1 MAKNQVFIDIVID
14 DKGTTKRVAV
24 DAKKLGVELDKSAAA
39 SEKGT
44 KNTDKLSKSTKDL
57 DRNMR
62 GTAKMSGNQTKE
74 FSKMQQGMG
83 GLVGAYATLA
93 AQVFA
98 VSAAFQFLSSA
109 ANLNNLIAGQEAMGS
124 VTGRTYKTITQS
136 IIAATDAQLKYADAA
151 KAAAIGSAAG
161 LTTGQLTKLGT
172 VAKNASFALGRDLT
186 DSFNRLIRGVTKAE
200 PELLD
205 ELGIILRLEPATEKY
220 ARSIGVARTEL
231 NAFQRTQAVTNEVL
245 EQGEVKFA
253 AIEAMMSKDAA
264 ALAQFTKSFDEL
276 INTLK
281 RGLIQGLNPALKFLS
296 ENTLALV
303 AVLGLVAI
311 PIVKSILPNMDAF
324 LDRTKKLQRAQSIA
338 HTKRKRELKEEQAA
352 IKKSMVSNKELLAS
366 QQQQAAATASDRG
379 SKVGA
384 GLGFLTGA
392 ESGMGGRGQQA
403 SRKMLDDAKAQMV
416 EYGEIRRG
424 QLRQYSAEE
433 LNQAE
438 ATYQQKIANA
448 KMSEKELQAQKKLT
462 AAESAKLNKK
472 MGDGY
477 QSFGTRVVGIGRL
490 MAKGLNAAFAAV
502 AIFGM
507 LSLAFELIKK
517 LISVM
522 NPLTEKQKEEEE
534 QAKKLTAVYKQLN
547 EELERNANV
556 RRDMLGTGAS
566 LQNKGQS
573 MQGIDMKNL
582 INNIN
587 SQAIAEDQGSESFLA
602 AQKQIETTIQK
613 AIDLDSRFAALKGD
627 YKDGIIPEGVATNM
641 RKFASDIIET
651 GQNLGNL
658 PQQTDKAVKSLEAF
672 GAKGVSNTPIEQA
685 IKDFTNEIAS
695 YDKALTDVSTDVTA
709 TNELKLKKT
718 ARDTIANIKTQIAN
732 LDTELAGIQ
741 DLGRGESQTRAG
753 FKRIAEIK
761 RESLALSV
769 QLKEEEDAI
778 GKNVDGQIKLKQ
790 KGIDLDG
797 KQTDAITE
805 RKTKAQEIL
814 DILIAEDKRQKASD
828 AMRRSQDA
836 AFIQTRAKG
845 LTIASKIYNLEEER
859 NKLQK
864 PAEKAFDDLKAAEA
878 FLATSNEADVK
889 AKKAAV
895 KVARERFEI
904 AEATRD
910 EGERLLDDK
919 ERELEIEL
927 SLLKIAQ
934 KRIELLDKRSSLQ
947 RQLSYSEGTSGGSLE
962 SRSNIRDIQGQ
973 LLTNAQTEAQANF
986 NLKAPGEALVREQM
1000 LADERLANGGRAL
1013 DKEQI
1018 ANVETQLRLRD
1029 ESAHAERIALE
1040 NATNN
1045 LNIHNDVNKAI
1056 HDTNKAKIEGLEYDA
1071 KGAGFLGEA
1080 KILNELMRDARL
1092 ANPDYVFN
1100 EANLNNLKEQAAKIN
1115 ELTTLESQRSELALS
1130 IQGGMETAFMSIID
1144 GSKNAKQAF
1153 GDMAR
1158 SILASIAQMIVQMLV
1173 LKMLQTA
1180 MPSLFGK
1187 SGGTTTPDGVPMGR
1201 GEQYAGYAKKGGIF
1215 GPSYAG
1221 GGYGLKKNNF
1231 SRGGMARG
1239 AQSGY
1244 AATLHGNEAVVPLP
1258 DNRSIP
1264 VTLNGAGGQNNNVT
1278 VNVAMDSSGNVSQNS
1293 QQDGAQAGKL
1303 GSMIAAAVQQE
1314 LQFQKRSGGILNPYG
1329 VS

>member
-220 ARSIGVARTEL
+220 AQSIGVARTEL

-338 HTKRKRELKEEQAA
+338 HKKRKRELKEEQAA

-448 KMSEKELQAQKKLT
+448 NMSEKELQAQKKLT

-517 LISVM
+517 IISVM

-587 SQAIAEDQGSESFLA
+587 SQAIADDRGSDAFLD
-602 AQKQIETTIQK
+602 AQEQIKKTIQK
-613 AIDLDSRFAALKGD
+613 AIDLDDRFEALRGD
-627 YKDGIIPEGVATNM
+627 YKDGIIPESVATNM

-658 PQQTDKAVKSLEAF
+658 PQQTAKAVKSLEAF
-672 GAKGVSNTPIEQA
+672 GASGVSNTPIESA
-685 IKDFTNEIAS
+685 IKDFRNEVAS
-695 YDKALTDVSTDVTA
+695 YDKALTDVRADITA
-709 TNELKLKKT
+709 ANELKFMET
-718 ARDTIANIKTQIAN
+718 TRAAISSYTNTIAKLEDLRDKAAERRDKSYGNTKERKLITT
-732 LDTELAGIQ
+732 LDGAILKLI
-741 DLGRGESQTRAG
+741 
-753 FKRIAEIK
+753 IK
-761 RESLALSV
+761 RRYA
-769 QLKEEEDAI
+769 EEELSENI
-778 GKNVDGQIKLKQ
+778 EGQIKLKKQ
-790 KGIDLDG
+790 GIDVDN
-797 KQTDAITE
+797 KQTVAMTD
-805 RKTKAQEIL
+805 RKTEAQEIL

-828 AMRRSQDA
+828 AARRSQDA

-864 PAEKAFDDLKAAEA
+864 PVEKAFDDLKEAQA
-878 FLATSNEADVK
+878 FLATSNEADIN
-889 AKKAAV
+889 AKKGAV
-895 KVARERFEI
+895 KLAKERFEI
-904 AEATRD
+904 AEATRN

-919 ERELEIEL
+919 ERELEIDL
-927 SLLKIAQ
+927 SLLKIARQ
-934 KRIELLDKRSSLQ
+934 RLELLDKRSSLQ

-986 NLKAPGEALVREQM
+986 NLKEPGEALARKEM

-1013 DKEQI
+1013 DEEQI

-1029 ESAHAERIALE
+1029 ESAHAERIALA

-1144 GSKNAKQAF
+1144 GSKSAKQAF
-1153 GDMAR
+1153 GDMAK
-1158 SILASIAQMIVQMLV
+1158 SILASIAQMIVKMLV

-1201 GEQYAGYAKKGGIF
+1201 GEQYAGYVKKGGIPF
-1215 GPSYAG
+1215 PMAK
-1221 GGYGLKKNNF
+1221 GGYSLNKHNY

>member
-24 DAKKLGVELDKSAAA
+24 DAKKLGVELDKSASATERGA
-39 SEKGT
+39 KG
-44 KNTDKLSKSTKDL
+44 TDKLSKSNKDL

-62 GTAKMSGNQTKE
+62 GSAKMTSNSTKE

-324 LDRTKKLQRAQSIA
+324 LARTKKLQRAQSIA
-338 HTKRKRELKEEQAA
+338 HIKRKKELKQEQAA

-602 AQKQIETTIQK
+602 AQEQIEAAIQK

-672 GAKGVSNTPIEQA
+672 GAKGVSNTPIESA
-685 IKDFTNEIAS
+685 IKDFTNEVAS
-695 YDKALTDVSTDVTA
+695 YDKALTDVRADITVANDLKFMETTRDAISSYTNTIAKLKELRKEAVEERDNSYGNKEARDLIGTIDNAILKLIIKRTTA
-709 TNELKLKKT
+709 EGELK
-718 ARDTIANIKTQIAN
+718 
-732 LDTELAGIQ
+732 G
-741 DLGRGESQTRAG
+741 
-753 FKRIAEIK
+753 
-761 RESLALSV
+761 
-769 QLKEEEDAI
+769 
-778 GKNVDGQIKLKQ
+778 NVEGQIKLKKQ
-790 KGIDLDG
+790 GIDLDN
-797 KQTDAITE
+797 KQTAAITD
-805 RKTKAQEIL
+805 RKTEAQEIL

-828 AMRRSQDA
+828 AARRSQDV
-836 AFIQTRAKG
+836 AFIKTRAKG

-864 PAEKAFDDLKAAEA
+864 PVEKAFDDLKAAET

-895 KVARERFEI
+895 KVAKERFEI
-904 AEATRD
+904 AAATRN

-919 ERELEIEL
+919 ELELEIEL

-973 LLTNAQTEAQANF
+973 LLTNAQTEAERAL
-986 NLKAPGEALVREQM
+986 NLKAPVEENERKLM

-1056 HDTNKAKIEGLEYDA
+1056 HDTNQAKIEGLEYDA

-1144 GSKNAKQAF
+1144 GSKSAKQAF
-1153 GDMAR
+1153 GDMAK
-1158 SILASIAQMIVQMLV
+1158 SILASIAQMIVKMLV

-1187 SGGTTTPDGVPMGR
+1187 EGIQNTDIDASMPER
-1201 GEQYAGYAKKGGIF
+1201 IFKKGGYT
-1215 GPSYAG
+1215 PSYAG